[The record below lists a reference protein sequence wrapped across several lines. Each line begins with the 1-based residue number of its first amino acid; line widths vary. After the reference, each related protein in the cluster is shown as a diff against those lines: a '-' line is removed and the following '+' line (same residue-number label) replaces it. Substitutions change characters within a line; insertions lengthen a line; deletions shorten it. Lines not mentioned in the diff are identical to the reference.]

1 MEVPIDICD
10 AFEHG
15 DELVNVVAGKIN
27 NDLSVNVDDRIRLG
41 EDQMK
46 NSQNSLPGGFYDTI
60 RGKIKDI
67 VNSKKGMKAGK
78 KIVLDPEVTYAYAL
92 ALRHIDPD
100 LNFEKILVRISNPTL
115 HQCLARKEQCVFAI
129 SNRK

>member
-1 MEVPIDICD
+1 M
-10 AFEHG
+10 
-15 DELVNVVAGKIN
+15 NVVAGKIN

-60 RGKIKDI
+60 RGKTKAIA
-67 VNSKKGMKAGK
+67 NSKKGMKAGK
-78 KIVLDPEVTYAYAL
+78 KIVLDPEVIYAYAL
-92 ALRHIDPD
+92 ALRHTDPD
-100 LNFEKILVRISNPTL
+100 LDFEKILVRISNPTL